1 MVAACLLLSL
11 YTFLPNPLL
20 AAESV
25 EPAIEWFSLLLGLVG
40 GLALFLAG
48 LEQLAEGLKKV
59 AGDALKKMLSR
70 LTSNRVLGAI
80 TGAVVT
86 GILNSSSVTTVLVVS
101 FVTAGVMTLQQSVG
115 VIMGANIGS
124 TVTAQILAF
133 NISAYALLPVAVG
146 FFMIF
151 STPKSKDLQ
160 RNWGMMIMG
169 LGLVF
174 FGMSVMS
181 EAMYPLRSYQPFLD
195 LLQRMENPLLGIIAG
210 ALFTGLVQSSAATVG
225 IAIAMA
231 GGGLLS
237 LNAGIALALGANIGT
252 CITALMAA
260 LGKPPE
266 AVRAAVVH
274 VSFNIVGVLLWLPFI
289 PKLAEISMALSPESS
304 DLYGAARMAAEV
316 PRQIANANTIFNITN
331 TILFLPFT
339 AVFAV
344 IAQKLVKDR
353 PLPPAIIEPKYL
365 DPSLL
370 EVPSIALHGV
380 RNELT
385 RVAELIR
392 DMFDSFRDAL
402 VHADYDRLSRLVRE
416 DDKVDILEQECLI
429 YLSRIRTKSLTQQES
444 VEHQCLMAS
453 AVNLET
459 LADVIETDL
468 IELATKLR
476 GVSYKRSEKSR
487 EMLQNMFFY
496 VRDTIE
502 LLVTTL
508 KDNDQDAA
516 RAILDKKSEIGHLE
530 KDFLVRRS
538 ERLGRDGEAV
548 RVARLDV
555 SAFDKLHRMYS
566 LSKHIARAH
575 LIEEGEK
582 RDAAE

>member
-1 MVAACLLLSL
+1 MLLSL